1 MIWEDVMKERILI
14 IGQRRSEH
22 PFYPFWINKAYRV
35 FLCAKGQ
42 EAWEC
47 FLRESPDLVM
57 IDKSL
62 EDMEISTLLTYIR
75 HMSTVP
81 VMITGETIS
90 TEEALK
96 LLSLEADLICRD
108 SLSIVEGLAHGIRLM
123 SRWEGKNNNHV
134 KSWNQRDLVIDFP
147 CHEAWVKGKK
157 INLTPI
163 EFRLLEVLSGKEK
176 VFTREE
182 LITLAFDMDYDGY
195 DRTVDV
201 HIKNLRGKIQLNYTY
216 IVTVRGLG
224 YRFEGKSD

>member
-1 MIWEDVMKERILI
+1 MIGEDTMKERILI

-22 PFYPFWINKAYRV
+22 PFYPFWINKAYQV

-96 LLSLEADLICRD
+96 LLALGADLIYRN
-108 SLSIVEGLAHGIRLM
+108 SLSIIEGLAQIGRA
-123 SRWEGKNNNHV
+123 HV
-134 KSWNQRDLVIDFP
+134 
-147 CHEAWVKGKK
+147 
-157 INLTPI
+157 
-163 EFRLLEVLSGKEK
+163 
-176 VFTREE
+176 
-182 LITLAFDMDYDGY
+182 
-195 DRTVDV
+195 
-201 HIKNLRGKIQLNYTY
+201 
-216 IVTVRGLG
+216 
-224 YRFEGKSD
+224 

>member
-1 MIWEDVMKERILI
+1 M
-14 IGQRRSEH
+14 
-22 PFYPFWINKAYRV
+22 
-35 FLCAKGQ
+35 
-42 EAWEC
+42 
-47 FLRESPDLVM
+47 
-57 IDKSL
+57 
-62 EDMEISTLLTYIR
+62 
-75 HMSTVP
+75 
-81 VMITGETIS
+81 
-90 TEEALK
+90 
-96 LLSLEADLICRD
+96 
-108 SLSIVEGLAHGIRLM
+108 
-123 SRWEGKNNNHV
+123 
-134 KSWNQRDLVIDFP
+134 IDFP